1 MRGSR
6 SAALDGPGRAVA
18 ASAFRLLSILEQL
31 SDVAGPRTARAY
43 DNDFKQTIENLS
55 TFPGTGT
62 PHSHIGP
69 ETRIASVEPYLIS
82 YDGGP
87 QSDVVH
93 VLRILHGHRDIT
105 PEMVARGR
113 RG

>member
-1 MRGSR
+1 MAQVVLSQQARF
-6 SAALDGPGRAVA
+6 D
-18 ASAFRLLSILEQL
+18 LLSILEQL

-43 DNDFKQTIENLS
+43 DNDFKRTIENLS

-69 ETRIASVEPYLIS
+69 ETRVEPYLIF

-105 PEMVARGR
+105 PDMITRGR